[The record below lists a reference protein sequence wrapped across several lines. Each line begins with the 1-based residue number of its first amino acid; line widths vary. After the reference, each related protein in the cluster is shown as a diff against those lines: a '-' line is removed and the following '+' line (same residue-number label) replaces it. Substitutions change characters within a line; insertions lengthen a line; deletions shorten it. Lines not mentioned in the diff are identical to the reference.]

1 MMKKASRKTSISSQE
16 IEKRFWKEKK
26 VLLISP
32 HPDDEVFGCAG
43 TLAKARDLGAEV
55 YVTFFS
61 VSDLK
66 FYEKRGVV
74 KGDERLK
81 EIQKVAALLKWKD
94 HDVIYIDS
102 KKHMKLDAVPQ
113 FELIGQLENESRFA
127 LNRLQ
132 PDIVMIPAPSYNQDH
147 RAVFDACFTALR
159 IHAGGIKHSADT
171 VLVYDSPTLTW
182 NTKEREFHPNF
193 YVDISDYVDLKL
205 KAVQAYAS
213 QKRDSRDPCSLESVR
228 DLAYTR
234 GREVGR
240 KACEAYMLYRQIV

>member
-1 MMKKASRKTSISSQE
+1 MKKESRRKSVPSLE
-16 IEKRFWKEKK
+16 IETQFWKGKR
-26 VLLISP
+26 VLLVSP

-43 TLAKARDLGAEV
+43 TLAKAQDLGAQV
-55 YVTFFS
+55 YVIFFS

-74 KGDERLK
+74 KGDERLQ
-81 EIQKVAALLKWKD
+81 EIEKVAALLKWKD
-94 HDVIYIDS
+94 HDVIYVDH

-113 FELIGQLENESRFA
+113 FELIAQLESKSR
-127 LNRLQ
+127 LSLDRIK

-159 IHAGGIKHSADT
+159 IHAGGLKHSPDV

-182 NTKEREFHPNF
+182 NTPDRGFHPNF
-193 YVDISDYVDLKL
+193 YVDISVYLDLKL

-213 QKRDSRDPCSLESVR
+213 QKRDSRDPCSLESVE
-228 DLAYTR
+228 DLACAR

-240 KACEAYMLYRQIV
+240 KACEAYMLYRQVV

>member
-1 MMKKASRKTSISSQE
+1 MKKLSRDSSISSKE
-16 IEKRFWKEKK
+16 IENRFWKGKRI
-26 VLLISP
+26 LLVSP

-43 TLAKARDLGAEV
+43 TLAKAKDFGAEI
-55 YVTFFS
+55 YVIFFS

-66 FYEKRGVV
+66 FYEKQGIV

-81 EIQKVAALLKWKD
+81 EIQKVASLLQWKD
-94 HDVIYIDS
+94 HDVIYVDH

-113 FELIGQLENESRFA
+113 FELVAQLENESR
-127 LNRLQ
+127 LSLDRLK

-147 RAVFDACFTALR
+147 RAVFEACFTALR
-159 IHAGGIKHSADT
+159 IHAGGMKHSADT

-182 NTKEREFHPNF
+182 NTKDREFHPNF
-193 YVDISDYVDLKL
+193 YVDISNYIELKL

-213 QKRDSRDPCSLESVR
+213 QKRDSRDPCSLESVK

-240 KACEAYMLYRQIV
+240 KACEAYMLYRQVV